1 MKKGKSLMRTV
12 VVLAALA
19 ITVLSSACVK
29 RDMAVENQPLSGNL
43 AAYWTCSVA
52 FASDGKGQDAN
63 EAFTFVPWFES
74 RVRERGVFEP
84 LGRDE
89 GTEAEV
95 TLNLE
100 ASRGNNRVS
109 LRLLVVDTRTKES
122 LGDLEALVSLD
133 DSADAGDGT
142 ETKRLVALRSA
153 ADQIIEV
160 LKEKRRISMTK
171 ARQRPPPPPPPP
183 EPDQGPVSGSAVCST
198 QCHPPAASASSH
210 EEQAR
215 VSTGMNATM
224 KELRGCLDRVGA
236 QLVDPAVLLRFS
248 PDGQLRHMRVDVGGY
263 EQTECIRGVRA
274 RPPRGVWTSRASL
287 LRCEY
292 RCTTS

>member
-1 MKKGKSLMRTV
+1 MRAIGLV
-12 VVLAALA
+12 AAVLALA
-19 ITVLSSACVK
+19 VLSSACVK
-29 RDMAVENQPLSGNL
+29 RVAAVENQPLSRNL

-52 FASDGKGQDAN
+52 FASDGGGPDAN

-84 LGRDE
+84 LGKDE
-89 GTEAEV
+89 GSEAEV

-100 ASRGNNRVS
+100 ASRANSRVT

-122 LGDLEALVSLD
+122 LGDIEALVSLD
-133 DSADAGDGT
+133 EDKASDKAAGDGT
-142 ETKRLVALRSA
+142 DTKRLVALRSA

-160 LKEKRRISMTK
+160 LKEKRRISMSM
-171 ARQRPPPPPPPP
+171 ARQRPPPPP
-183 EPDQGPVSGSAVCST
+183 EPDQGPVGGSAVCST

-224 KELRGCLDRVGA
+224 KELRDCLDRVGA

-263 EQTECIRGVRA
+263 EGTECVRGVRA
-274 RPPRGVWTSRASL
+274 RTPRGVWTSRASL